1 MISRPFAAIRRF
13 GGGDPLTAEEV
24 FEVLKSRR
32 RRMVVDYLLGQS
44 DPVPLSELVAQVT
57 AWENDV
63 SVGAIDP
70 DDRVAV
76 YASLHQT
83 HLPKLVDYG
92 LLTYDREDRT
102 VSLTPRGERLQPFLT
117 TEVADN
123 APSGRAVLALSGVLV
138 AVLVA
143 VYGNVWLFGRV
154 SPYTVAVVAVGSFFV
169 LAIVSRFDRNIVE
182 Y

>member
-1 MISRPFAAIRRF
+1 MVSRPFAAIRRV
-13 GGGDPLTAEEV
+13 GGEDPLTNEEA

-32 RRMVVDYLLGQS
+32 RRLVVDYLLGQS

-63 SVGAIDP
+63 SAGAIDP

-117 TEVADN
+117 PDAVDE
-123 APSGRAVLALSGVLV
+123 APSTRGVLALSGVLV
-138 AVLVA
+138 ALLVA
-143 VYGNVWLFGRV
+143 VYGNVWGFGQV
-154 SPYTVAVVAVGSFFV
+154 NPFTVAVVAVGSFF
-169 LAIVSRFDRNIVE
+169 LLSIVSRFGRGTGE